1 MTTRIFIV
9 LSTAAALLAPSIAQA
24 RKSSLAE
31 APAVRKKYEYRTGR
45 IEVTPTFEGSVGA
58 QYQHTLSGGVL
69 IEYHLSDSLSIGGSA
84 LFGANIS
91 TGLYDEIH
99 SSLPTDP
106 TTPLPQ
112 PTQSQADHHVNKMP
126 IHGSLH
132 ATFTPTF
139 GKMAFFGKSFIAY
152 DIYFFGG
159 FGFAQTN
166 NSYADQGVPNSS
178 DDTTICEDTSLNIVP
193 CSDPG
198 ARGRDPRNDGPHNEG
213 FNPGVAFGGGLHV
226 YFNRWVAL
234 DLSLRNYMF
243 SDNPSGLD
251 FDHDLDVDADDR
263 RFMSHLFVGV
273 GVSLFL
279 PPKAKISR

>member
-1 MTTRIFIV
+1 MKTTRFIAI
-9 LSTAAALLAPSIAQA
+9 LTTAAAVLAPSLASA
-24 RKSSLAE
+24 RKSPLAGQ
-31 APAVRKKYEYRTGR
+31 PAVRHKYEYRASR

-84 LFGANIS
+84 LFGANIR
-91 TGLYDEIH
+91 TGLYDEIR

-106 TTPLPQ
+106 STPLPQ
-112 PTQSQADHHVNKMP
+112 PTQTVADAHVNKMP
-126 IHGSLH
+126 VHGSIH

-159 FGFAQTN
+159 FGFAQTT
-166 NSYADQGVPNSS
+166 NSFGDQGVPNAS
-178 DDTTICEDTSLNIVP
+178 DDTTTCEVRCD
-193 CSDPG
+193 DPDPE
-198 ARGRDPRNDGPHNEG
+198 ARRSTDPRNDGPHNAG
-213 FNPGVAFGGGLHV
+213 FNPGIAFGGGLHI

-251 FDHDLDVDADDR
+251 FDHDLDVDSGDR